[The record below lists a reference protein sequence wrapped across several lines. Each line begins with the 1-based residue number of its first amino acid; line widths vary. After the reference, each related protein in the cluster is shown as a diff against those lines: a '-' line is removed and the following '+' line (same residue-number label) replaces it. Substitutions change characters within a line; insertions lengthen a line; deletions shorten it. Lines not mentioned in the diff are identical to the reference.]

1 VQEKE
6 EEITGMLDYDR
17 SELSS
22 HEANLDIREATLEAD
37 QKSLGDL
44 CAEVLYLKLVANLK
58 ANHLEFREKELVDRD
73 KQLAVTQPREL
84 ATMQK
89 RLEGLQAARATKV
102 QKVWDFLG

>member
-6 EEITGMLDYDR
+6 EEITGMLDYER

-37 QKSLGDL
+37 QKSLGD
-44 CAEVLYLKLVANLK
+44 LKLVANLK